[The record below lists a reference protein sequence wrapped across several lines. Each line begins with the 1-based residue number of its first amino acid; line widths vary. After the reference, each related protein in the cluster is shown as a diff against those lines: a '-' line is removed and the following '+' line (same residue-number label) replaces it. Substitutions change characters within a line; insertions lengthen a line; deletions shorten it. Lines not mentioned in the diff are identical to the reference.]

1 MLNTVLPINYELEF
15 EPDFAKFKFRGK
27 EKIRVKISKPTKQIV
42 LHSAELEIN
51 SCTVIWNEKKLK
63 AKVRLDEKNEELILS
78 LPEKISGKAM
88 LVIDFVGTLNDK
100 LVGFYRSKY
109 EYKGKEKHLATTQ
122 FEAADA
128 RRAFPCWDEPE
139 AKATFDV
146 SLVVDNNLTA
156 ISNMPVISK
165 KRLGKKTVFRFDRTP
180 IMSTYLLYLGVGEF
194 EFLQGKLGKTLVRIV
209 TTKGKK
215 QQGKMALVFTK
226 QFLSYFQ
233 KYFKIPYPLPKLDMI
248 AIPDFASGAMENWGA
263 ITFRETVLLYDPKTS
278 STDTLQH
285 IAEVVAHELA
295 HQWFGN
301 LVTMKWWNDLWLN
314 ESFATFMATKAV
326 DKIYPNWDF
335 WDQFLISEMTGG
347 LSLDSLK
354 SSHPID
360 VDVKS
365 PADVRQIFDE
375 ISYNKGGSVL
385 MMLEDFIGQETFR
398 NGLHSY
404 LKKHEY
410 SNATTEDLWN
420 SLGAASRKPVRKMM
434 DTWVRQIG
442 YPIID
447 ATVVDSKIKLSQK
460 RFLLEGDSKQQRG
473 RWMIPISVR
482 MEDKTITKM
491 MDNSTAIPYDGRWF
505 KVNDGQ
511 RGFYRVKYGEDSLEQ
526 LGRLIE
532 EKKISNLDRWSIHH
546 DLTALVMSNQ
556 YPLKHYL
563 DFVRHYEE
571 EDDYVVLS
579 DIVGF
584 LNFLYVAFSGEK
596 FWDEIKEFNHYFM
609 SMIFQRLGWDSV
621 KGEKSTYA
629 LLRSTLINSLGKLD
643 DKEIH
648 NESQARFSHL
658 LRTNSLNPDLRS
670 PVYSTVAW
678 NGNLKTYQQLVNMY
692 RKAATQEEKVRF
704 LGSLSNFKEKQLL
717 AKTLAFTL
725 SKDVR
730 TQSLFVPIARMV
742 ANPYGKDLVW
752 PWIRK
757 NWKGLVKKFGVGNP
771 LLNRIIGSVSVM
783 SDMKKEKEIR
793 RFFAKHHV
801 PGTEMKLAQS
811 LERIRIHAKFLENAR
826 KEFGQ

>member
-1 MLNTVLPINYELEF
+1 MLNTVLPIDYELEF
-15 EPDFAKFKFRGK
+15 EPDFGKFKFKGK
-27 EKIRVKISKPTKQIV
+27 EKIRVKISQSTKQIV

-491 MDNSTAIPYDGRWF
+491 MDNSIAVPYDGRWF

-511 RGFYRVKYGEDSLEQ
+511 RGFYRVKYGEGSLEQ

-621 KGEKSTYA
+621 RGEKSTYA

>member
-1 MLNTVLPINYELEF
+1 MKTIIPINYDLEF
-15 EPDFAKFKFRGK
+15 EPDFNTFTFKGK
-27 EKIRVKISKPTKQIV
+27 EKILVKISQPTRQIV
-42 LHSAELEIN
+42 LNAAELKIRE
-51 SCTVIWNEKKLK
+51 CTVVSNKKKLK
-63 AKVRLDEKNEELILS
+63 AKTRLDEKNEELVVS
-78 LPEKISGKAM
+78 LPDKISDKAI
-88 LVIDFVGTLNDK
+88 VSIDFVGTLNDK

-109 EYKGKEKHLATTQ
+109 ENKGKERYLATTQ

-146 SLVVDNNLTA
+146 SLLVGGHLTA

-165 KRLGKKTVFRFDRTP
+165 KRVGRKILFKFDRTP
-180 IMSTYLLYLGVGEF
+180 VMSTYLLYLGVGDF
-194 EFLQGKLGKTLVRIV
+194 EFLQGRVGRTLVRIV
-209 TTKGKK
+209 TTRGKK
-215 QQGKMALVFTK
+215 EQGRMALVFTK

-233 KYFKIPYPLPKLDMI
+233 KYFKISYPLPKLDMI

-326 DKIYPNWDF
+326 DKIYPQWDF

-365 PADVRQIFDE
+365 PSDVRQIFDE

-385 MMLEDFIGQETFR
+385 LMLENFIGRENFR
-398 NGLHSY
+398 SGLHNY

-410 SNATTEDLWN
+410 ANATTEDLWN
-420 SLGAASRKPVRKMM
+420 SLGSASRKPVRQMM
-434 DTWVRQIG
+434 NSWVRQIG

-447 ATVVDSKIKLSQK
+447 ATAVDSKIKLSQK
-460 RFLLEGDSKQQRG
+460 RFLLENSSKQLRG
-473 RWMIPISVR
+473 NWIIPISVR
-482 MEDKTITKM
+482 TEEEVATKM
-491 MDNSTAIPYDGRWF
+491 MRGHTTIPYAGEWF

-511 RGFYRVKYGEDSLEQ
+511 KGFYRVRYDEDSLEN
-526 LGRLIE
+526 LGRLVE
-532 EKKISNLDRWSIHH
+532 EKRISNLDRWSIHN
-546 DLTALVMSNQ
+546 DLTAFVLSNQ

-579 DIVGF
+579 DLVGF
-584 LNFLYVAFSGEK
+584 LNFLYVTLSEEK
-596 FWDEIKEFNHYFM
+596 FWDEIKEFNQYFM
-609 SMIFQRLGWDSV
+609 NVVFHRMGWDPV
-621 KGEKSTYA
+621 KGEKPTQA
-629 LLRSTLINSLGKLD
+629 LLRNTLISSLGKLD
-643 DKEIH
+643 DKEIC
-648 NESQARFSHL
+648 EEAKRRFSNL
-658 LRTNSLNPDLRS
+658 LKHNSLNPDLRS
-670 PVYSTVAW
+670 AVYSTVAW
-678 NGNLKTYQQLVNMY
+678 SGDLKTYQQLVAMY
-692 RKAATQEEKVRF
+692 HKASTQEEKVRL
-704 LGSLSNFKEKQLL
+704 LGSLANFKEKKLL
-717 AKTLAFTL
+717 ARTLAFTL
-725 SKDVR
+725 SKEVR
-730 TQSLFVPIARMV
+730 TQNLFVPIARMIT
-742 ANPYGKDLVW
+742 NPYGKELIW

-757 NWKGLVKKFGVGNP
+757 NWKDLVAKFGVGNP
-771 LLNRIIGSVSVM
+771 LLNRIVGSVSVM
-783 SDMKKEKEIR
+783 STMEKEREVR

-811 LERIRIHAKFLENAR
+811 LERIRIHANFLESVR

>member
-1 MLNTVLPINYELEF
+1 MNPVIPINYDLEF
-15 EPDFAKFKFRGK
+15 EPDFAKFKFKGK
-27 EKIRVKISKPTKQIV
+27 EKILVKISKPTRQIV
-42 LHSAELEIN
+42 LNAAELEIN
-51 SCTVIWNEKKLK
+51 NCAIIWNKKKLK
-63 AKVRLDEKNEELILS
+63 AKVRLDEKNEELTLN
-78 LPEKISGKAM
+78 LPEKISGKAW
-88 LVIDFVGTLNDK
+88 LIIDFVGTLNDK

-109 EYKGKEKHLATTQ
+109 EYKGKERYLATTQ

-146 SLVVDNNLTA
+146 SLVVDNNLNA
-156 ISNMPVISK
+156 ISNMPVVSK
-165 KRLGKKTVFRFDRTP
+165 KRVGKKTVFRFDQTP
-180 IMSTYLLYLGVGEF
+180 IMSTYLLYLAVGDF
-194 EFLQGKLGKTLVRIV
+194 EFLQGKLGKTLVRII
-209 TTKGKK
+209 TTRGKK
-215 QQGKMALVFTK
+215 EQGKMALVFTK
-226 QFLSYFQ
+226 QFLAYFQ

-285 IAEVVAHELA
+285 IAEVIAHELA

-326 DKIYPNWDF
+326 DKIYPGWDF

-354 SSHPID
+354 SSHPIN

-365 PADVRQIFDE
+365 PAEVRQIFDE

-385 MMLEDFIGQETFR
+385 MMLENFIGPENFR
-398 NGLHSY
+398 NGLYSY

-420 SLGAASRKPVRKMM
+420 SLGSASRKPVRQMM

-442 YPIID
+442 YPIIEV
-447 ATVVDSKIKLSQK
+447 TINSKIKLAQK
-460 RFLLEGDSKQQRG
+460 RFLLEKGTKSQRG
-473 RWMIPISVR
+473 NWIIPISVR
-482 MEDKTITKM
+482 MGDGIVTKM
-491 MDNSTAIPYDGRWF
+491 MRDTIHIPYRDDWF
-505 KVNDGQ
+505 KVNEGQ
-511 RGFYRVKYGEDSLEQ
+511 KGFYRVKYDEMALER
-526 LGRLIE
+526 LGKIVA
-532 EKKISNLDRWSIHH
+532 EKKISNLDRWGIHN
-546 DLTALVMSNQ
+546 DLTALVLSNQ
-556 YPLKHYL
+556 YPFKHYL
-563 DFVRHYEE
+563 DFLRNYEE

-579 DIVGF
+579 DIIGF
-584 LNFLYVAFSGEK
+584 LNFLYVLFSGEE
-596 FWDEIKEFNHYFM
+596 FWNEIKEFNQNFM
-609 SMIFQRLGWDSV
+609 NIIFQRIGWDQI
-621 KGEKSTYA
+621 KGEKPTQA
-629 LLRSTLINSLGKLD
+629 LLRNSLINSLGKLD
-643 DKEIH
+643 DKEIAG
-648 NESQARFSHL
+648 ESMSRFSNL
-658 LRTNSLNPDLRS
+658 LRTRLLNPDLRS
-670 PVYSTVAW
+670 AVYSNVAW

-704 LGSLSNFKEKQLL
+704 LGSLANFKDKKLL
-717 AKTLAFTL
+717 AKTLAFIL

-730 TQSLFVPIARMV
+730 TQSLFVPIARMI

-757 NWKGLVKKFGVGNP
+757 NWRLLIKKFGVGNP

-783 SDMKKEKEIR
+783 AEMEKEREIR
-793 RFFAKHHV
+793 RFFTKHHV

-811 LERIRIHAKFLENAR
+811 LERIRIHTKFIENAR

>member
-27 EKIRVKISKPTKQIV
+27 EKIRVKISKSTKQIV

-621 KGEKSTYA
+621 RGEKSTYA

-692 RKAATQEEKVRF
+692 RKASTQEEKVRF

>member
-1 MLNTVLPINYELEF
+1 MKAVLPVNYDLEF
-15 EPDFAKFKFRGK
+15 EPDFNKFKFRGK
-27 EKIRVKISKPTKQIV
+27 EKILVKISKPVRQIV
-42 LHSAELEIN
+42 LHAAELEIN
-51 SCTVIWNEKKLK
+51 DCTILWNEKKIK
-63 AKVRLDEKNEELILS
+63 AKIKLDEKNEELVLN
-78 LPEKISGKAM
+78 LPHTISGKAV
-88 LVIDFVGTLNDK
+88 LLINFVGILNDK

-109 EYKGKEKHLATTQ
+109 EYNGKEKHLATSQ

-146 SLVVDNNLTA
+146 SLIVDNHLTA

-165 KRLGKKTVFRFDRTP
+165 KKLDKKTVFRFDRTP
-180 IMSTYLLYLGVGEF
+180 VMSTYLLYLAVGEF

-215 QQGKMALVFTK
+215 LQGKMALVFTK
-226 QFLSYFQ
+226 QFLSYFEN
-233 KYFKIPYPLPKLDMI
+233 YFKIKYPLPKLDMI

-263 ITFRETVLLYDPKTS
+263 ITFRETVLLYDSKTS
-278 STDTLQH
+278 STDTMQH

-326 DKIYPNWDF
+326 DKIYPRWDF

-365 PADVRQIFDE
+365 PEEVRQIFDE

-385 MMLEDFIGQETFR
+385 MMLEDFIGEENFR
-398 NGLHSY
+398 KGMHSY

-420 SLGAASRKPVRKMM
+420 SLGAASKKPVRQMM

-442 YPIID
+442 YPIIE
-447 ATVVDSKIKLSQK
+447 ATQVDSKIKLFQK
-460 RFLLEGDSKQQRG
+460 RFLLENTGKTSPG
-473 RWMIPISVR
+473 NWIIPISVR
-482 MEDKTITKM
+482 TKDKVITKM
-491 MDNSTAIPYDGRWF
+491 MKGPVTIPNSSEWF

-511 RGFYRVKYGEDSLEQ
+511 RGFYRVKYDEDSLEK
-526 LGRLIE
+526 LGRLVE
-532 EKKISNLDRWSIHH
+532 DKEISNLDRWSIHH
-546 DLTALVMSNQ
+546 DLTALVLSNQ
-556 YPLKHYL
+556 YPLKYYL
-563 DFVRHYEE
+563 DFVRHYEG

-579 DIVGF
+579 DIIGF
-584 LNFLYVAFSGEK
+584 LNFLYVILSGEK
-596 FWDEIKEFNHYFM
+596 FWDEIKEFNQYFM
-609 SMIFQRLGWDSV
+609 NVIFQRIGWDSV
-621 KGEKSTYA
+621 KGEKPTYA
-629 LLRSTLINSLGKLD
+629 LLRSGLISSLAKLD
-643 DKEIH
+643 DKDILE
-648 NESQARFSHL
+648 EAKSRFAGL
-658 LRTNSLNPDLRS
+658 LKSGSLNPDLRNAI
-670 PVYSTVAW
+670 YSTVAW
-678 NGNLKTYQQLVNMY
+678 NGDSSTYRQLVNLY
-692 RKAATQEEKVRF
+692 RKASTQEEKIRF
-704 LGSLSNFKEKQLL
+704 LGSLSNFKEGRLL

-725 SKDVR
+725 SKEVR
-730 TQSLFVPIARMV
+730 TQNLFMPVARMV
-742 ANPYGKDLVW
+742 ANPYGKELVW

-757 NWKGLVKKFGVGNP
+757 NWKGLVKRFGVGNP

-783 SDMKKEKEIR
+783 ADMKHEKEVR
-793 RFFAKHHV
+793 SFFARHHV

-811 LERIRIHAKFLENAR
+811 LERIRIHSKFLENTK

>member
-1 MLNTVLPINYELEF
+1 MRPVSPINYDLEF
-15 EPDFAKFKFRGK
+15 EPDFDKFKFRGK
-27 EKIRVKISKPTKQIV
+27 EKILIKVSRPTRQIII
-42 LHSAELEIN
+42 HSAELEIQD
-51 SCTVIWNEKKLK
+51 CTVLWNEKKIR
-63 AKVRLDEKNEELILS
+63 AKVRLDEKKEELVLN
-78 LPEKISGKAM
+78 LPEKISGRAV
-88 LVIDFVGTLNDK
+88 LLINFVGTLNDK

-109 EYKGKEKHLATTQ
+109 EYKGKEKYLATTQ

-139 AKATFDV
+139 DKATFDV
-146 SLVVDNNLTA
+146 SLIVDSNLTA
-156 ISNMPVISK
+156 LSNMPVVSK
-165 KRLGKKTVFRFDRTP
+165 KRLGKKTSFRFDTTP
-180 IMSTYLLYLGVGEF
+180 VMSTYLLYLAVGEF

-209 TTKGKK
+209 TTQGKK
-215 QQGKMALVFTK
+215 EQGKMALLFTK
-226 QFLSYFQ
+226 QFLAYFQ

-278 STDTLQH
+278 STDTMQH
-285 IAEVVAHELA
+285 IAEVIAHELA

-326 DKIYPNWDF
+326 DKIYPEWDF

-347 LSLDSLK
+347 MSLDSLK

-365 PADVRQIFDE
+365 PAEVRQIFDE

-385 MMLEDFIGQETFR
+385 MMLENFIGPENFQK
-398 NGLHSY
+398 GMHSY

-420 SLGAASRKPVRKMM
+420 SLGAASRKPVRQLMN
-434 DTWVRQIG
+434 TWVRQIG
-442 YPIID
+442 YPIIE
-447 ATVVDSKIKLSQK
+447 AKAIDSKIKLSQK
-460 RFLLEGDSKQQRG
+460 RFLLENDGKSRQG
-473 RWMIPISVR
+473 NWIIPVSIR
-482 MEDKTITKM
+482 MEDKVVTKM
-491 MDNSTAIPYDGRWF
+491 MRGSVTVPYTSRWF

-511 RGFYRVKYGEDSLEQ
+511 KGFYRVRYDENALDN

-546 DLTALVMSNQ
+546 DLTALVMSNR

-579 DIVGF
+579 DIIGF
-584 LNFLYVAFSGEK
+584 LNFLYVLLSGEK
-596 FWDEIKEFNHYFM
+596 FWDEIKEFNQYFM
-609 SMIFQRLGWDSV
+609 NVIFQRIGWDKV
-621 KGEKSTYA
+621 KGEKPTYA
-629 LLRSTLINSLGKLD
+629 LLRSSLIGSLAKLD
-643 DKEIH
+643 DKEIV
-648 NESQARFSHL
+648 EEAKSRFSNT
-658 LRTNSLNPDLRS
+658 LRSGSLNPDLRS
-670 PVYSTVAW
+670 AVYSTVAW
-678 NGNLKTYQQLVNMY
+678 DGNPGTYQQMVGLY
-692 RKAATQEEKVRF
+692 RKASTQEEKIRF
-704 LGSLSNFKEKQLL
+704 LGSLSNFKEERLL
-717 AKTLAFTL
+717 AKTLAFAL
-725 SKDVR
+725 SREVR
-730 TQSLFVPIARMV
+730 TQNLFMPVARMV
-742 ANPYGKDLVW
+742 ANPYGKELVW
-752 PWIRK
+752 PWIKK

-783 SDMKKEKEIR
+783 ADLEKEKEVSS
-793 RFFAKHHV
+793 FFAKHHV

-811 LERIRIHAKFLENAR
+811 LERIRIHAKFLKNVR

>member
-1 MLNTVLPINYELEF
+1 VKAVTPINYDLEF
-15 EPDFAKFKFRGK
+15 EPDFDKFTFKGK
-27 EKIRVKISKPTKQIV
+27 EKILVKISQSTRQIV
-42 LHSAELEIN
+42 LNAAELKIN
-51 SCTVIWNEKKLK
+51 ECTVIANEKKLK
-63 AKVRLDEKNEELILS
+63 AKIRLDEKNEELVLS
-78 LPEKISGKAM
+78 LPKKISGNAVI
-88 LVIDFVGTLNDK
+88 LIDFVGALNDK

-109 EYKGKEKHLATTQ
+109 EYKGKERYLATTQ

-146 SLVVDNNLTA
+146 SLLVDGSLTA
-156 ISNMPVISK
+156 ISNMPVIAK
-165 KRLGKKTVFRFDRTP
+165 KRIGKKILFRFDRTP
-180 IMSTYLLYLGVGEF
+180 IMSTYLLYLGVGDF

-215 QQGKMALVFTK
+215 EQGKMALVFTK

-233 KYFKIPYPLPKLDMI
+233 NYFKIPYPLPKLDMI

-263 ITFRETVLLYDPKTS
+263 ITFRETVLLYDTTTS

-326 DKIYPNWDF
+326 DKIYPEWDF

-385 MMLEDFIGQETFR
+385 MMLENFIGHENFR
-398 NGLHSY
+398 NGLHNY
-404 LKKHEY
+404 LKKHKY
-410 SNATTEDLWN
+410 ANATTEDLWD
-420 SLGAASRKPVRKMM
+420 SLGSASRKPVRQMM
-434 DTWVRQIG
+434 NSWVRQIG
-442 YPIID
+442 YPIIET
-447 ATVVDSKIKLSQK
+447 ATMDSKIKLSQK
-460 RFLLEGDSKQQRG
+460 RFLLERNTTSQHG
-473 RWMIPISVR
+473 RWIIPISIR
-482 MEDKTITKM
+482 MENKIITKM
-491 MDNSTAIPYDGRWF
+491 MRGPVTIPYTGHWF

-511 RGFYRVKYGEDSLEQ
+511 KGFYRVRYDESSLER
-526 LGRLIE
+526 LGKLVE
-532 EKKISNLDRWSIHH
+532 EKKISNLDRWSIHN
-546 DLTALVMSNQ
+546 DLTALVLSNQ

-584 LNFLYVAFSGEK
+584 LNFLYVTLSEEK
-596 FWDEIKEFNHYFM
+596 FWDEIKEFNQYFM
-609 SMIFQRLGWDSV
+609 NVVFQRIGWDPV
-621 KGEKSTYA
+621 KGERSTQA
-629 LLRSTLINSLGKLD
+629 LLRNTLISSLGKLD
-643 DKEIH
+643 DKEIGD
-648 NESQARFSHL
+648 EASLRFSNL
-658 LRTNSLNPDLRS
+658 LRHNSLNPDLRTA
-670 PVYSTVAW
+670 VYSTVAW
-678 NGNLKTYQQLVNMY
+678 RGDLKIYQQLVRMY
-692 RKAATQEEKVRF
+692 RNASTQEEKVRL
-704 LGSLSNFKEKQLL
+704 LGSLANFKEKRLL
-717 AKTLAFTL
+717 VKTLAFTL

-730 TQSLFVPIARMV
+730 TQNLFVPVARMV
-742 ANPYGKDLVW
+742 ANPYGKELVW
-752 PWIRK
+752 PWIQK
-757 NWKGLVKKFGVGNP
+757 NWKNLVARFGVGNP
-771 LLNRIIGSVSVM
+771 LLNRIVGSVSVM
-783 SDMKKEKEIR
+783 STLEKER
-793 RFFAKHHV
+793 EVRHFFAKHHV
-801 PGTEMKLAQS
+801 PGIEMKLAQS
-811 LERIRIHAKFLENAR
+811 LERIRIHAKFVENTR